1 MSRNP
6 CSKFTKRIREVI
18 FRARE
23 AAGQMCY
30 SGDMFDNWTYFGP
43 VEMIEKDQYNKNE
56 DGVEVTDEDIQTEIH
71 HLTMAVKAAQLD
83 DYPESHSESGHSGS
97 QADALPIHPSH
108 LANLYWEARA
118 QGFHDLRGKLFTEEL
133 LRLVFKGIENVNITF
148 STGGCDSY
156 LDRWGYI
163 QDGPSVNLSC
173 GQNSLNPLSISK
185 DRYKMM
191 LINLEYVAFDLKKDC
206 QNATPDVT
214 VSVGNDLV
222 LIAIIANASDC
233 EYKKIQQLHTQMLLS
248 LAKHKTLFGLL
259 VQGHQVYLAEYA
271 YERTIGYQ
279 RKISKKAFKFDEEDL
294 KRLCSYLHTY
304 FMSEK

>member
-1 MSRNP
+1 MITMIYILSFQE
-6 CSKFTKRIREVI
+6 S
-18 FRARE
+18 
-23 AAGQMCY
+23 GY
-30 SGDMFDNWTYFGP
+30 SGSHDDS
-43 VEMIEKDQYNKNE
+43 
-56 DGVEVTDEDIQTEIH
+56 QT
-71 HLTMAVKAAQLD
+71 V
-83 DYPESHSESGHSGS
+83 
-97 QADALPIHPSH
+97 HPSH
-108 LANLYWEARA
+108 LANLYWEARL
-118 QGFHDLRGKLFTEEL
+118 QGFHDLRGKLFAEKL
-133 LRLVFKGIENVNITF
+133 LSIFFKGIENVNITY

-163 QDGPSVNLSC
+163 QDGPSVDLSC
-173 GQNSLNPLSISK
+173 DHNSLNPSSIFK

-191 LINLEYVAFDLKKDC
+191 LKNLKYVAFGLKKDC
-206 QNATPDVT
+206 QKATPDVS

-233 EYKKIQQLHTQMLLS
+233 EYQKIQQLHSQMLLS
-248 LAKHKTLFGLL
+248 LAKHNTLFGLL

-271 YERTIGYQ
+271 YERTFGYQ